1 MKAKVKTTGEII
13 EVEPA
18 GSLNCPVSVYQTGN
32 GRKFPMYALEF
43 EKDIDWEQR
52 RYEIAKDMI
61 AAFLSNSCSNVY
73 LGYPY
78 EQAKSAVT
86 FADALIAELKK
97 GGQNG

>member
-1 MKAKVKTTGEII
+1 MKAKYKTTGEII

-18 GSLNCPVSVYQTGN
+18 GSLNCPVSVYQTKN

-52 RYEIAKDMI
+52 RYEVAKDMM
-61 AAFLSNSCSNVY
+61 AAFLSNSCSDIYTGN
-73 LGYPY
+73 PD
-78 EQAKSAVT
+78 EHAKWAVR
-86 FADALIAELKK
+86 FADALITELKK